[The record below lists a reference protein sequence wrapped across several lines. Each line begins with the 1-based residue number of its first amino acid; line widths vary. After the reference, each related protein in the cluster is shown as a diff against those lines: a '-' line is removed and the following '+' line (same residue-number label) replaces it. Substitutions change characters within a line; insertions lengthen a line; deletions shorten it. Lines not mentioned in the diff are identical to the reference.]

1 MDVAFLFLITQ
12 EAVEREEARAGMEAT
27 ASLMEKIKEAENV
40 QRKTEATIK
49 NVSAQVGSADSTR
62 RAFDRLAVV
71 VVTVKRTIHGDS
83 DPSPTNY
90 LARSLEPLIR

>member
-1 MDVAFLFLITQ
+1 MDVAILLFSAQ
-12 EAVEREEARAGMEAT
+12 EAVAREEARAGMEAK
-27 ASLMEKIKEAENV
+27 ASLMKKIKEAENV

-49 NVSAQVGSADSTR
+49 NVSAQVGSTDSTR

-71 VVTVKRTIHGDS
+71 VVTVKRTIHGNS

-90 LARSLEPLIR
+90 LAQSLEPLIR

>member
-1 MDVAFLFLITQ
+1 MDVAVLLLFAQ
-12 EAVEREEARAGMEAT
+12 DAVAREEARAGMEAK

-40 QRKTEATIK
+40 QRKIEGTIR